1 MPMTLLDYLNASGET
16 ANEFADRI
24 IEARTT
30 IRKIVYRTRQ
40 PSLQLA
46 VKIVDATGGK
56 VAHVDLIAERVA

>member
-1 MPMTLLDYLNASGET
+1 MTLSDYLAAAGET
-16 ANEFADRI
+16 PNDFADRLG
-24 IEARTT
+24 EARTT

-56 VAHVDLIAERVA
+56 VAHADLIAERVA